1 MYSGTFLIVGL
12 AWQGHQSANIPYQD
26 EGGDLSF
33 LEYLTRHVYGR
44 LPCRFFNMS
53 TLMSAAPSYR
63 PGRRY
68 SPSPLHPSDTTPPVT
83 QTGPTG
89 RRAERLNHF
98 TSAQLPWN
106 YFHSTPFPFVTIPL
120 ECPPFT
126 KSTLHHI
133 HPLPGLP
140 FVKLERHV
148 MERHIL
154 EWHVFE
160 MNILTTIRWRGTRS
174 RNCYRGII
182 LKGSH
187 DTGTFQMAG
196 SLKGY
201 SLKVSH
207 CMCMG
212 MSHV

>member
-12 AWQGHQSANIPYQD
+12 AWQGHQSANIPCQD

-63 PGRRY
+63 QGRRY
-68 SPSPLHPSDTTPPVT
+68 SPSSLHPSDTTPSVT

-89 RRAERLNHF
+89 RRAERLTTPFRHHYIS
-98 TSAQLPWN
+98 TQLPWN
-106 YFHSTPFPFVTIPL
+106 YFHSTPFPFVTILL
-120 ECPPFT
+120 ECLPFT
-126 KSTLHHI
+126 ISTLYQI

-154 EWHVFE
+154 ERHT
-160 MNILTTIRWRGTRS
+160 LTTNRWRGTRS
-174 RNCYRGII
+174 RNCTR
-182 LKGSH
+182 
-187 DTGTFQMAG
+187 
-196 SLKGY
+196 
-201 SLKVSH
+201 
-207 CMCMG
+207 
-212 MSHV
+212 